1 METVLFIDYGN
12 TEALDTSSILPVAN
26 ILHPHLRENVS
37 WSVSWERYPGC
48 AAGNWS
54 HPEEVGTSVTSPFSG
69 WYSMKRKMYL
79 LHCDRLDSNYVF
91 ISVFSVL
98 ILLFNPITSSRS
110 HVSYG
115 TLLPGPYQGCPGAQ
129 VARQLARMTSRR
141 MK

>member
-1 METVLFIDYGN
+1 METILFIDYGN

-26 ILHPHLRENVS
+26 ILHPHLGENVS

-79 LHCDRLDSNYVF
+79 LHCDRLDSNSVF
-91 ISVFSVL
+91 ISVLISVL

-110 HVSYG
+110 HVSF
-115 TLLPGPYQGCPGAQ
+115 AIS
-129 VARQLARMTSRR
+129 V
-141 MK
+141 KK

>member
-26 ILHPHLRENVS
+26 ILHPHLGENVS

-79 LHCDRLDSNYVF
+79 LLCDRLDSNSVF
-91 ISVFSVL
+91 ISVFFLL

-110 HVSYG
+110 HISYG
-115 TLLPGPYQGCPGAQ
+115 TVLSGVQDVQIRLKWL
-129 VARQLARMTSRR
+129 V
-141 MK
+141 